1 MSAGKLHIG
10 DLMHLEEYA
19 EARPHFRRRVL
30 EHKRRRTVHLGPHLT
45 LLFEDRLTIQYQVQE
60 MLRIER
66 IYERAAIQEELDA
79 YNPLVPDGSNWKAT
93 CLIEYEDAAE
103 RRLALARLRQIER
116 GLYATLGDAPRVMA
130 VADEDLEREDAEHTA
145 AVHFLRF
152 ELPKAA
158 VAALRGGGAL
168 RFGVDHPHYRY
179 EIEMPPDVREAL
191 LEDLLSA

>member
-1 MSAGKLHIG
+1 VSAGKLHVA

-19 EARPHFRRRVL
+19 EARPHFRRRLL

-66 IYERAAIQEELDA
+66 IYERASIQEELDT
-79 YNPLVPDGSNWKAT
+79 YNPLIPDGSNWKAT

-103 RRLALARLRQIER
+103 RRLALVRLRQIES
-116 GLYATLGDAPRVMA
+116 GLYATLGQAPRVLA
-130 VADEDLEREDAEHTA
+130 IADEDLQREEGEGTA

-158 VAALRGGGAL
+158 VAALRAGGPL

-179 EIEMPPDVREAL
+179 EVEVAPDVREAL
-191 LEDLLSA
+191 LEDLRAG